1 MDQTLRQ
8 LGELLLQA
16 IPTVIL
22 FLTVYFGYRLL
33 VHKPLRRVLEE
44 RYSKTQGAV
53 EKARA
58 DVADAEAKTAEY
70 EQRLRES
77 RLALVRAQEARL
89 HEVMEVRNAVLNKAR
104 EQAAARVA
112 TARAALE
119 KDVEAA
125 KMSLQADAESLSQ
138 KVIATILKP
147 VAMAQSP
154 AGGAQ

>member
-16 IPTVIL
+16 IPTVIM
-22 FLTVYFGYRLL
+22 FLMVYVGYRLL
-33 VHKPLRRVLEE
+33 VHKPLMRVLEE

-58 DVADAEAKTAEY
+58 DIADAEAKTAEY

-89 HEVMEVRNAVLNKAR
+89 HEVMEVRNTVLNKAR
-104 EQAAARVA
+104 EQAAAKVA
-112 TARAALE
+112 AARAALE
-119 KDVEAA
+119 KDVEVA
-125 KMSLQADAESLSQ
+125 KASLQADADRLSQ
-138 KVIATILKP
+138 EVIATILKP

>member
-16 IPTVIL
+16 IPTIFL
-22 FLTVYFGYRLL
+22 FLTVYFGYRII
-33 VHKPLRRVLEE
+33 VHKPLLRILEE

-58 DVADAEAKTAEY
+58 DIASAEAKTAEY

-89 HEVMEVRNAVLNKAR
+89 AEVMEVRNTVLNKAR
-104 EQAAARVA
+104 EQAAAKVGA
-112 TARAALE
+112 ARAAMD
-119 KDVEAA
+119 KDVDVA
-125 KMSLQADAESLSQ
+125 KASLRADAEKLSQ
-138 KVIATILKP
+138 EVIDTILRP

>member
-16 IPTVIL
+16 IPTIFL
-22 FLTVYFGYRLL
+22 FLTVYLGYRII
-33 VHKPLRRVLEE
+33 VHKPLLRILEE
-44 RYSKTQGAV
+44 RYSRTQGAV

-58 DVADAEAKTAEY
+58 DIASAEAKTAEY

-89 HEVMEVRNAVLNKAR
+89 AEVMEVRNAVLNKAR
-104 EQAAARVA
+104 EQAAAKVGAARVA
-112 TARAALE
+112 ME
-119 KDVEAA
+119 KDVEVA
-125 KMSLQADAESLSQ
+125 KAVLRADAEKLSQ
-138 KVIATILKP
+138 EVIDTILRP
-147 VAMAQSP
+147 VALAQSP

>member
-16 IPTVIL
+16 IPTIFL
-22 FLTVYFGYRLL
+22 FLTVYFGYRII
-33 VHKPLRRVLEE
+33 VHKPLLRILEE

-58 DVADAEAKTAEY
+58 DIASAEAKTAEY

-89 HEVMEVRNAVLNKAR
+89 AEVMEVRNAVLNKAR
-104 EQAAARVA
+104 EQAAAKVGA
-112 TARAALE
+112 ARAAMD
-119 KDVEAA
+119 KDVDVA
-125 KMSLQADAESLSQ
+125 KASLRADAEKLSQ
-138 KVIATILKP
+138 EVIDTILRP

>member
-1 MDQTLRQ
+1 M
-8 LGELLLQA
+8 
-16 IPTVIL
+16 
-22 FLTVYFGYRLL
+22 FLMVYFGYRII
-33 VHKPLRRVLEE
+33 VHKPLLHVLEE

-58 DVADAEAKTAEY
+58 DIAESEAKTAEY

-89 HEVMEVRNAVLNKAR
+89 AEVMEVRNTVLNKAR
-104 EQAAARVA
+104 EQAAAKVA
-112 TARAALE
+112 AARALLE

-125 KMSLQADAESLSQ
+125 KVGLQADAERLSQ
-138 KVIATILKP
+138 EVIATILRP

>member
-16 IPTVIL
+16 IPTVIM
-22 FLTVYFGYRLL
+22 FLTVYVGYRLL
-33 VHKPLRRVLEE
+33 VHKPLMRVLEE

-58 DVADAEAKTAEY
+58 DIADAEAKTAEY

-89 HEVMEVRNAVLNKAR
+89 HEVMEARNAILNKAR
-104 EQAAARVA
+104 EQAAAKVA
-112 TARAALE
+112 AARAALQ
-119 KDVEAA
+119 KDVEVA
-125 KMSLQADAESLSQ
+125 KASLQVDADRLSQ
-138 KVIATILKP
+138 DVIATILRP

>member
-1 MDQTLRQ
+1 M
-8 LGELLLQA
+8 
-16 IPTVIL
+16 
-22 FLTVYFGYRLL
+22 FLMVYVGYRVI
-33 VHKPLRRVLEE
+33 VHKPLMRVLEE
-44 RYSKTQGAV
+44 RYNKTQGAV

-58 DVADAEAKTAEY
+58 DIADAEAKTAEY

-89 HEVMEVRNAVLNKAR
+89 HEVMEVRNTVLNKAR
-104 EQAAARVA
+104 EQAAAKVA
-112 TARAALE
+112 AARAAME

-125 KMSLQADAESLSQ
+125 KASLAVDAEKLSQ
-138 KVIATILKP
+138 EVIATILRP

>member
-16 IPTVIL
+16 IPTVVM
-22 FLTVYFGYRLL
+22 FLVVYFGYRII
-33 VHKPLRRVLEE
+33 VHKPLMRVLQE
-44 RYSKTQGAV
+44 RYSRTQGAV

-58 DVADAEAKTAEY
+58 DIAEAEAKTAEY

-104 EQAAARVA
+104 EQAAAKVA
-112 TARAALE
+112 AARASLD
-119 KDVEAA
+119 KDVEVA
-125 KMSLQADAESLSQ
+125 KAGLQADAERLSQ
-138 KVIATILKP
+138 EVIATILKP
-147 VAMAQSP
+147 VAMAQFP

>member
-16 IPTVIL
+16 IPTIFL
-22 FLTVYFGYRLL
+22 YLTVYFGYRII
-33 VHKPLRRVLEE
+33 VHKPLIRILEE
-44 RYSKTQGAV
+44 RYNKTQGAV
-53 EKARA
+53 ERARA
-58 DVADAEAKTAEY
+58 DIASAEAKTAEY

-89 HEVMEVRNAVLNKAR
+89 AEVMEVRNTVLNKAR
-104 EQAAARVA
+104 EQAAAKVA
-112 TARAALE
+112 LARAAME
-119 KDVEAA
+119 KDVDVA
-125 KMSLQADAESLSQ
+125 KASLRADAEKLSQ
-138 KVIATILKP
+138 EVIDTILRP

>member
-16 IPTVIL
+16 IPTVVM
-22 FLTVYFGYRLL
+22 FLMVYVGYRVI
-33 VHKPLRRVLEE
+33 VHKPLMRVLEE
-44 RYSKTQGAV
+44 RYNKTQGAV

-58 DVADAEAKTAEY
+58 DIADAEAKTAEY

-89 HEVMEVRNAVLNKAR
+89 HEVMEVRNTVLNKAR
-104 EQAAARVA
+104 EQAAAKVA
-112 TARAALE
+112 AARAAME

-125 KMSLQADAESLSQ
+125 KASLAVDAEKLSQ
-138 KVIATILKP
+138 EVIATILRP

>member
-1 MDQTLRQ
+1 M
-8 LGELLLQA
+8 
-16 IPTVIL
+16 
-22 FLTVYFGYRLL
+22 FLAVYVGYRVI
-33 VHKPLRRVLEE
+33 VHKPLMRVLEE

-58 DVADAEAKTAEY
+58 DIAEAEAKTAEY

-104 EQAAARVA
+104 EQAAAKVA
-112 TARAALE
+112 AARAALD

-125 KMSLQADAESLSQ
+125 RAGLQADADRLAQ
-138 KVIATILKP
+138 DVIATILKP

>member
-1 MDQTLRQ
+1 M
-8 LGELLLQA
+8 
-16 IPTVIL
+16 
-22 FLTVYFGYRLL
+22 FLTVYVGYRVI
-33 VHKPLRRVLEE
+33 VHKPLMRVLEE
-44 RYSKTQGAV
+44 RYNKTQGAV

-58 DVADAEAKTAEY
+58 DIADAEAKTAEY

-89 HEVMEVRNAVLNKAR
+89 HEVMEVRNTVLNKAR
-104 EQAAARVA
+104 EQAAAKVA
-112 TARAALE
+112 AARAAME

-125 KMSLQADAESLSQ
+125 KASLAVDAEKLSQ
-138 KVIATILKP
+138 EVIATILRP

>member
-16 IPTVIL
+16 IPSVIM
-22 FLTVYFGYRLL
+22 FLTVYFGYLVI
-33 VHKPLRRVLEE
+33 VHKPLLRILEE
-44 RYSKTQGAV
+44 RYNKTQGAV

-58 DVADAEAKTAEY
+58 DIASAEAKTAEY

-89 HEVMEVRNAVLNKAR
+89 HEVMEVRNAVLAKAR
-104 EQAAARVA
+104 EQAGVRVA
-112 TARAALE
+112 AARAALE
-119 KDVEAA
+119 KDVEFA
-125 KMSLQADAESLSQ
+125 KVSLQADAEKLSQ
-138 KVIATILKP
+138 EVVATILRP

>member
-16 IPTVIL
+16 IPTVIM

-33 VHKPLRRVLEE
+33 VHTPLIRVLEE

-58 DVADAEAKTAEY
+58 DIADAEAKTAEY

-89 HEVMEVRNAVLNKAR
+89 LEVTEVRNAILNQAR
-104 EQAAARVA
+104 EQASAKVAA
-112 TARAALE
+112 ARAALE
-119 KDVEAA
+119 RDVELA
-125 KMSLQADAESLSQ
+125 KASLQADAERLSQ
-138 KVIATILKP
+138 EVISTILKP
-147 VAMAQSP
+147 AAMAQSP

>member
-16 IPTVIL
+16 IPTIVM
-22 FLTVYFGYRLL
+22 FLMVYFGYRVL
-33 VHKPLRRVLEE
+33 VHKPLIRILEE

-58 DVADAEAKTAEY
+58 DMADAEAKTAEY

-89 HEVMEVRNAVLNKAR
+89 HEVMEVRNVELNKAR
-104 EQAAARVA
+104 EQAAAKVA
-112 TARAALE
+112 AARALLE
-119 KDVEAA
+119 KDVELA
-125 KMSLQADAESLSQ
+125 KGSLQADAERLSQ
-138 KVIATILKP
+138 EVISTILKP